1 MEGFS
6 WHGYPPFLLCLFLL
20 VVCVCV
26 CVCVCVF
33 ERDDVTSGQ
42 LANSGSGSGIQLPSI
57 GVLIPR
63 RRDVV
68 KDAGRWR

>member
-20 VVCVCV
+20 VV